1 MREERA
7 RMGEAMRT
15 GDDRYLPGR
24 DKGPVK
30 RYVRDSIDSRRH
42 VAEYFL
48 PFVLIVTFAGIPLAA
63 NPALRSVPNIVLFT
77 VVAVVVVD
85 SLVTARRLRRGIT
98 ARFGAGSVKGN
109 VMYGVLRS
117 TQFRRIRQPR
127 PQVRPGQP
135 V

>member
-1 MREERA
+1 
-7 RMGEAMRT
+7 
-15 GDDRYLPGR
+15 
-24 DKGPVK
+24 
-30 RYVRDSIDSRRH
+30 
-42 VAEYFL
+42 
-48 PFVLIVTFAGIPLAA
+48 
-63 NPALRSVPNIVLFT
+63 VPNIVLFT

-85 SLVTARRLRRGIT
+85 ALVTARRLRRGIT